1 MQASVIVELKLLWHL
16 GSSQTKDRTFVP
28 CIGRQIFNHWTT
40 REEQNNSFL
49 SDAMKAQ
56 RG

>member
-1 MQASVIVELKLLWHL
+1 MQASVIMELKLLCGLWDLPRL
-16 GSSQTKDRTFVP
+16 GIELLSL
-28 CIGRQIFNHWTT
+28 GRQIFNHWTT

-49 SDAMKAQ
+49 NEAMKAQ